1 MAIYRRDRHFQNM
14 MNDIEVETIP
24 LRFVRNINCV
34 LQDGTTVVL
43 GQGDFDENCKQ
54 DLESMIK
61 DLEFFDA
68 ISDLR
73 ISIDFDKVEADV
85 EEHVTQILKRIDDQS
100 NPSM

>member
-14 MNDIEVETIP
+14 MSEIEVETIP
-24 LRFVRNINCV
+24 LRFVRNVNCV
-34 LQDGTTVVL
+34 LHDGTTVVL
-43 GQGDFDENCKQ
+43 GQSDFDEDCKE

-61 DLEFFDA
+61 DLEFFEA

-85 EEHVTQILKRIDDQS
+85 SEHVTQILKRIDDQS
-100 NPSM
+100 NPSV